1 MTTVHLNGIR
11 KTVAPIDV
19 LRHTWTRRGAAM
31 QVYFGGEAVIRHRLT
46 GEHFTIDADELSWEL
61 VDAEEENMGERRH
74 FAATI
79 EHPELGPLTWH
90 LWEYPIGTEEDHDT
104 DANGHQVIQNLTFG
118 LEHTP
123 EEDDQREQLIAAIVE
138 WFHGRYEDPA
148 QRTSYNGREGGYL
161 WDHGGPFDARTE
173 IEENYREVPEYILEA
188 AVAEIESDG
197 TVEWAGGDW
206 WDEEDGYP
214 YDDESDGIFS
224 INEPLPDIS
233 NFNFEDDHDDQYG
246 PGDDSD
252 ELALPDQ
259 GVGIRFV
266 LSDNGTIG
274 LARPDLPSDGLSA
287 IQTILPEL
295 QASAK
300 DLVALLN
307 GSNTYPTLAGLAAR
321 YTEAI
326 SGDNLAIG
334 LIYALGVRLENSY
347 KRIEVEILKGELPT
361 LPPDTGEAL
370 DSVLSLHGPMILST
384 SEGRQLFDQSN
395 EFRRS
400 DAETEQYRAVAEK
413 LVEAIVQ
420 TPDLVERDAANL
432 VAAINEDVGTGPHP
446 ARTLQAAHGANR
458 NLLLTI
464 GAVAGACVTGVIGTA
479 FVASEPGLLAVG
491 TATQAMNAAWG
502 FLQVNAPILREFIA
516 ASGGADM
523 GWLSALLRK
532 MTRNTD

>member
-1 MTTVHLNGIR
+1 MGV
-11 KTVAPIDV
+11 
-19 LRHTWTRRGAAM
+19 AM
-31 QVYFGGEAVIRHRLT
+31 QVYFGGEAVIQHRLT
-46 GEHFTIDADELSWEL
+46 GEHFTIYADDLSWEL
-61 VDAEEENMGERRH
+61 VGTEEENMGERRH

-79 EHPELGPLTWH
+79 EHSELGPLTWH
-90 LWEYPIGTEEDHDT
+90 LWEYPIGMEEDHDT
-104 DANGHQVIQNLTFG
+104 DANGHQVIQNFEFG

-123 EEDDQREQLIAAIVE
+123 EEDDRREQLIAAIVE

-161 WDHGGPFDARTE
+161 WNHGGPFDARTE
-173 IEENYREVPEYILEA
+173 IEENYRQVPEDILEA

-233 NFNFEDDHDDQYG
+233 NFD
-246 PGDDSD
+246 DDSV
-252 ELALPDQ
+252 ELDIPDQ
-259 GVGIRFV
+259 EVGIRFA
-266 LSDNGTIG
+266 LSDSGTIG
-274 LARPDLPSDGLSA
+274 LAKPDLPSDDLSA
-287 IQTILPEL
+287 IQTFLPEL
-295 QASAK
+295 QAAAK
-300 DLVALLN
+300 DLVALLK

-321 YTEAI
+321 YAEAI

-347 KRIEVEILKGELPT
+347 KRIEVEIFKGELPA

-370 DSVLSLHGPMILST
+370 DSVFALHGPMILST
-384 SEGRQLFDQSN
+384 SEGRQLLDQSN

-400 DAETEQYRAVAEK
+400 DAETERYRAVAEK
-413 LVEAIVQ
+413 LVEAIAQ
-420 TPDLVERDAANL
+420 APNLVERDAANL

-446 ARTLQAAHGANR
+446 ARTLQVAHGANR

-464 GAVAGACVTGVIGTA
+464 GAVAGACATSVIGAA
-479 FVASEPGLLAVG
+479 FVASEPGALAVG
-491 TATQAMNAAWG
+491 SATQAMNAAWA
-502 FLQVNAPILREFIA
+502 FLQVNAPVLREFVA

-523 GWLSALLRK
+523 GWLLALLRK
-532 MTRNTD
+532 ITGHRRA